1 MITPP
6 LLTIGIPTYNGA
18 RLIGHTLDSILQQLP
33 REEEGL
39 VDILVSDNAST
50 DETGAIVRAYQARHS
65 VPITYTRNEM
75 NLGFDRNVDM
85 LFKKASGK
93 YVWMLGDDDVLRE
106 GALQRVLALLK
117 QHPGLKAIQ
126 VNFDK
131 YDPALERIVE
141 QVQIADDL
149 YCDNAE
155 SFLLNSRGRYGAIS
169 ALIIDRDAWNSE
181 DVSGGVGTQVMHMWG
196 LCKVLLKGDSFLIK
210 EPLIKVRD
218 GSQKAVSHGDGDS
231 LLTIALASGMLYHAM
246 KDMGYST
253 KLVDWY
259 LRDDRPYVY
268 DAIPRAKFWGIKDRG
283 SVARKLVHVHNSP
296 VLWFKYMPIIYCPDA
311 IFRKLYTFKKSVSSR
326 TRGIERALKQLIRK
340 TS

>member
-1 MITPP
+1 MTTAP
-6 LLTIGIPTYNGA
+6 LLTIGIPTFNGA
-18 RLIGHTLDSILQQLP
+18 RRIGHTLESVLKQLP
-33 REEEGL
+33 KELESQ

-50 DETGAIVRAYQARHS
+50 DDTSAIIQAFQARHS
-65 VPITYTRNEM
+65 VRITYSKNNE
-75 NLGFDRNVDM
+75 NLGYDRNVDM

-117 QHPGLKAIQ
+117 QHPGLKAVQ

-131 YDPALERIVE
+131 YDPALDHIVE
-141 QVQIADDL
+141 QVQIPDDL

-196 LCKVLLKGDSFLIK
+196 LCKVLLNGDSFLIK

-268 DAIPRAKFWGIKDRG
+268 DAIPRAKFWGIKDKG
-283 SVARKLVHVHNSP
+283 SVARKLIHVHNSP
-296 VLWFKYMPIIYCPDA
+296 VLWLKYMPIIYCPDA

-326 TRGIERALKQLIRK
+326 TRGIERALKRLIRK